1 MKFTITFEL
10 GKYYLNTEDNQKYEL
25 YLWTEGDK
33 TYKDGSP
40 KIHLRHKRFHEI
52 TGREYIAKRLVDQSL
67 HTNGKYE
74 FEFKP
79 EEDHR
84 TGLGWSEYM
93 TEEEK
98 TEYYQALKTIETIK
112 KTCIERQ
119 KTPLT
124 EADKLQRQIEKL
136 MAQRQRLLDS
146 EESN

>member
-1 MKFTITFEL
+1 
-10 GKYYLNTEDNQKYEL
+10 
-25 YLWTEGDK
+25 
-33 TYKDGSP
+33 
-40 KIHLRHKRFHEI
+40 
-52 TGREYIAKRLVDQSL
+52 
-67 HTNGKYE
+67 
-74 FEFKP
+74 
-79 EEDHR
+79 
-84 TGLGWSEYM
+84 M